1 MSKIIKLI
9 ILVILLAIFGKYI
22 YQYLKR
28 NGKNLFSFTE
38 KAGSFIKRSVVKS
51 IDAVGIGDTVKKVE
65 AKLSPTP
72 TPPPPAPSA
81 PVLSDLE
88 SQIREVRRGARPR
101 PSAPPSFFRWV

>member
-51 IDAVGIGDTVKKVE
+51 IDAVGIGDTVKIEECRPISKNKTWVVMTPSIKE
-65 AKLSPTP
+65 DLSI
-72 TPPPPAPSA
+72 
-81 PVLSDLE
+81 DK
-88 SQIREVRRGARPR
+88 EVK
-101 PSAPPSFFRWV
+101 S